1 MEREKEEKKEEDHSI
16 DEEEEEE
23 KDLIKRIT
31 TNGEILKRKK
41 VLNLKTKNHL
51 KRRVSFQKEGKIL
64 EINFD

>member
-1 MEREKEEKKEEDHSI
+1 VEREQEEKKEEDHSI

-31 TNGEILKRKK
+31 TNGKTLKRKK

-51 KRRVSFQKEGKIL
+51 KRRESF
-64 EINFD
+64 